1 MSNGEQLQS
10 QKTEQVQSQKDD
22 NLVAIRKLYEAE
34 REARLQAERLAAE
47 TKMLLQSQQQKALP
61 IEQDD
66 DDDPYVDNKKLA
78 RKLSSFEAELEKK
91 IEAKAEAKA
100 RALLEQEKQSEFLKS
115 NRDFDSVMSA
125 ENLDRFAEQ
134 HPMIAE
140 NLLRMPNTFER
151 QKLVYATIKSLAKEQ
166 EKRSSIQDVIQQKQ
180 QSPYYQPSGVSPGA
194 SFNGGDYSASGQ
206 KEAYQKMQELKQRL
220 RIG

>member
-1 MSNGEQLQS
+1 MSNGEEV
-10 QKTEQVQSQKDD
+10 KPQKDD

>member
-1 MSNGEQLQS
+1 MSNGEEV
-10 QKTEQVQSQKDD
+10 KVQKDD

-47 TKMLLQSQQQKALP
+47 TKMLLQTQQQKAIP
-61 IEQDD
+61 VEQDD

-100 RALLEQEKQSEFLKS
+100 RALLELEKQNEFLKS
-115 NRDFDSVMSA
+115 NRDFDTVMSS

-166 EKRSSIQDVIQQKQ
+166 EKRSAIQDVIQQKQ

-194 SFNGGDYSASGQ
+194 SFNGGDYSVSGQ

>member
-1 MSNGEQLQS
+1 
-10 QKTEQVQSQKDD
+10 
-22 NLVAIRKLYEAE
+22 
-34 REARLQAERLAAE
+34 
-47 TKMLLQSQQQKALP
+47 
-61 IEQDD
+61 
-66 DDDPYVDNKKLA
+66 
-78 RKLSSFEAELEKK
+78 
-91 IEAKAEAKA
+91 
-100 RALLEQEKQSEFLKS
+100 
-115 NRDFDSVMSA
+115 MSA

-194 SFNGGDYSASGQ
+194 SFNGGDYSVSGQ

>member
-1 MSNGEQLQS
+1 
-10 QKTEQVQSQKDD
+10 VQSQKDD

-47 TKMLLQSQQQKALP
+47 TKMLLQSQQQKTVP
-61 IEQDD
+61 VEDD

-100 RALLEQEKQSEFLKS
+100 RALLEQEKQSEFLKL

-194 SFNGGDYSASGQ
+194 SFNGGDYSVSGQ

>member
-1 MSNGEQLQS
+1 MSNGEEV
-10 QKTEQVQSQKDD
+10 KVQKDD

-47 TKMLLQSQQQKALP
+47 TKMLLQTQQQKAIP
-61 IEQDD
+61 VEQDD

-100 RALLEQEKQSEFLKS
+100 RALLEQEKQNEFLKS
-115 NRDFDSVMSA
+115 NRDFDTVMSS

-166 EKRSSIQDVIQQKQ
+166 EKRSAIQDVIHQKQ
-180 QSPYYQPSGVSPGA
+180 QSPYYQPSGVSQGA
-194 SFNGGDYSASGQ
+194 SFNGGDYSVSGQ

>member
-47 TKMLLQSQQQKALP
+47 TKMLLQSQQQKTVP
-61 IEQDD
+61 VEDD

-100 RALLEQEKQSEFLKS
+100 RALLEQEKQSEFLKL

-194 SFNGGDYSASGQ
+194 SFNGGDYSVSGQ